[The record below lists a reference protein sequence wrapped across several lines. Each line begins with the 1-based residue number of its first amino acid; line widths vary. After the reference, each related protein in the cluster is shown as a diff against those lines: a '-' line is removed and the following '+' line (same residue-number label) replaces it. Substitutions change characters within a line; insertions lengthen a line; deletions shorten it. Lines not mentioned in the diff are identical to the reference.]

1 MDVALVADVEHQPV
15 TAGIEHA
22 VDGDRRL
29 HDAEVGGQMA
39 AGPADVLHQKLPD
52 LLTQGR
58 QLLLRHG
65 EQIFS

>member
-1 MDVALVADVEHQPV
+1 MRIALMPHVKNQSIL
-15 TAGIEHA
+15 GKIKRA
-22 VDGDRRL
+22 VQGDGQF
-29 HDAEVGGQMA
+29 HHPQVGGQMA